1 MRGGD
6 AADRPRGARRLLAL
20 ALAGALA
27 AGGIGCATMAA
38 SSLEASSSRELY
50 PTVEQLDDY
59 SYVLGSYDARR
70 AAGYNTQLVLGSSEL
85 YPAPG
90 VLFHPATMLAGDA
103 TGVDA
108 MVLGRPGC
116 SDVWQAVEVGA
127 LAGDRGVK
135 RVVLV
140 PSLLWFTAGR
150 NPQSDYPGIFSQGA
164 YDAFMAQRHLSDRT
178 KRAATERLRRDGVPI
193 PSAEGPFGHAA
204 TRLDASIA
212 EAAQSLHRLFARTPP
227 AEDAPRLDIRP
238 TGEAGPSS
246 STGFGSAGR
255 EPRWGELYTEARE
268 ASERAHADSE
278 LGCYRS
284 WMEGGYRTFSRR
296 AREWAEAGPA
306 ALSAEELE
314 DFKLV
319 LSVCREAGVEACVL
333 IQPVNGFVYDETV
346 YGREV
351 RQRFYQMIRDACDE
365 AGIAYAD
372 LSSHEYDDLF
382 FRDDNHPSSVGA
394 LYYSRAIWT
403 FLAQGAP
410 ETAPLDV
417 E

>member
-1 MRGGD
+1 MWGGD

-38 SSLEASSSRELY
+38 SSLETSSSRELY

-178 KRAATERLRRDGVPI
+178 KRAATERLRRYRARKGL
-193 PSAEGPFGHAA
+193 SGMLRRGS
-204 TRLDASIA
+204 TRQSRRRRNRFTGCSREPRPRRTRRASIFA
-212 EAAQSLHRLFARTPP
+212 PRGRPGRPRRRVLAPQGASRDGASSIPRRARRASARTPTRSWG
-227 AEDAPRLDIRP
+227 AI
-238 TGEAGPSS
+238 EARWRAAIGPSR
-246 STGFGSAGR
+246 AGR
-255 EPRWGELYTEARE
+255 GNGRKP
-268 ASERAHADSE
+268 D
-278 LGCYRS
+278 
-284 WMEGGYRTFSRR
+284 
-296 AREWAEAGPA
+296 
-306 ALSAEELE
+306 
-314 DFKLV
+314 
-319 LSVCREAGVEACVL
+319 
-333 IQPVNGFVYDETV
+333 QP
-346 YGREV
+346 
-351 RQRFYQMIRDACDE
+351 
-365 AGIAYAD
+365 
-372 LSSHEYDDLF
+372 L
-382 FRDDNHPSSVGA
+382 
-394 LYYSRAIWT
+394 
-403 FLAQGAP
+403 
-410 ETAPLDV
+410 
-417 E
+417 